1 MICATRESEEETNVK
16 LTRSLAALVTIVVLV
31 ALAPAALAAKR
42 PGTRDVLVVSNNWAG
57 SADLVDPQTF
67 NRLKRI
73 NVIPDRAQRVREI
86 EADPMAKFYFD
97 NIRTLIGE
105 GHNQYVD
112 DGFTSP
118 DGRVVY
124 FSRPSFADVV
134 AIDLKSGK
142 IRWRTKV
149 DGYRADH
156 MAISKNGRRLLV
168 SASTANVVD
177 VIATRTGRI
186 VGRIPSG
193 DSPHE
198 NNFSRDGS
206 KIFHASIGLVYTDTD
221 DPSEDATKGER
232 VFEVIDARTYRVVK
246 RINMG
251 QKLAEAGHPNMS
263 SAVRPM
269 AITPDER
276 YVYFQ
281 LSFLFGIVQYD
292 LRSDRVVKVL
302 QLPLGA
308 AEGLPRTEF
317 LLDSAHHGLAMNP
330 RGSKLCVAG
339 TMSRYAA
346 IVTRT
351 PFKLERTIP
360 VGRDPYWSHSS
371 ENGRYCFVSV
381 AGEDRVS
388 VISFK
393 SAREV
398 ASIRVGDHPQRMRTG
413 VIRRGYL
420 PRGR

>member
-1 MICATRESEEETNVK
+1 MK
-16 LTRSLAALVTIVVLV
+16 LIRSLAALVTIVSLV

-67 NRLKRI
+67 NRLKRV

-206 KIFHASIGLVYTDTD
+206 KIFHASIGLVYTGTD

-232 VFEVIDARTYRVVK
+232 VFEVIDARTYRVLK
-246 RINMG
+246 RIDMG

-292 LRSDRVVKVL
+292 LRSDRIVKVL

-351 PFKLERTIP
+351 PFKLKRTIP

-413 VIRRGYL
+413 VIRRAYL
-420 PRGR
+420 RRGR

>member
-1 MICATRESEEETNVK
+1 MK

-42 PGTRDVLVVSNNWAG
+42 PATRDVLVVSNNWAG
-57 SADLVDPQTF
+57 SADLVDPHTF
-67 NRLKRI
+67 KRLKRI

-97 NIRTLIGE
+97 NIRTLVGE

-232 VFEVIDARTYRVVK
+232 VFEVIDASTYRVLK
-246 RINMG
+246 RIDMG

-317 LLDSAHHGLAMNP
+317 LLDSAHHGLAMSPN
-330 RGSKLCVAG
+330 GTKLCVAG

-346 IVTRT
+346 ILTRS
-351 PFKLERTIP
+351 PFRLERTIP

-371 ENGRYCFVSV
+371 ENGKYCFVSV

-420 PRGR
+420 RRGR

>member
-1 MICATRESEEETNVK
+1 MK
-16 LTRSLAALVTIVVLV
+16 LRGPLAVLLVIVGVV
-31 ALAPAALAAKR
+31 ALAPPAVAAER
-42 PGTRDVLVVSNNWAG
+42 RGTRDVLVVSNNWAG
-57 SADLVDPQTF
+57 SADLVDPHTF
-67 NRLKRI
+67 KRLKRV
-73 NVIPDRAQRVREI
+73 NVIPDRAKRVAEI
-86 EADPMAKFYFD
+86 EADPAAKLYFD
-97 NIRTLIGE
+97 GIRELIGE

-118 DGRVVY
+118 DGRYVY

-134 AIDLKSGK
+134 AISLKTGR
-142 IRWRTKV
+142 IRWRTKI

-156 MAISKNGRRLLV
+156 MAISRNGRRLLV
-168 SASTANVVD
+168 SASTANVID

-193 DSPHE
+193 DAPHE

-206 KIFHASIGLVYTDTD
+206 RIFHASIGLVYTDTD
-221 DPSEDATKGER
+221 DPSQDSTKGER
-232 VFEVIDARTYRVVK
+232 VFEVIDARTLKVLK
-246 RINMG
+246 RIDMG
-251 QKLAEAGHPNMS
+251 QKLAEAGYPNMS

-281 LSFLFGIVQYD
+281 VSFFFGIVQYD
-292 LRSDRVVKVL
+292 LKADRVVKVL

-330 RGSKLCVAG
+330 KGTKLCVAG

-346 IVTRT
+346 IVTRK
-351 PFKLERTIP
+351 PLKLKRTIP

-371 ENGRYCFVSV
+371 ENGKYCFVSV

-393 SAREV
+393 AAREV
-398 ASIRVGDHPQRMRTG
+398 ESIKVGDHPQRMRTG
-413 VIRRGYL
+413 VIRRAYV

>member
-1 MICATRESEEETNVK
+1 M
-16 LTRSLAALVTIVVLV
+16 TIVVLV

-42 PGTRDVLVVSNNWAG
+42 TATRDVLVVSNNWAG
-57 SADLVDPQTF
+57 SADLVDPHTF
-67 NRLKRI
+67 KRLKRI
-73 NVIPDRAQRVREI
+73 NVVPDRAQRVREI

-97 NIRTLIGE
+97 NIRTLVGE

-232 VFEVIDARTYRVVK
+232 VFEVIDASTYRVLK
-246 RINMG
+246 RIDMG

-317 LLDSAHHGLAMNP
+317 LLDSAHHGLAMSP
-330 RGSKLCVAG
+330 KGTKLCVAG

-346 IVTRT
+346 IVTRS
-351 PFKLERTIP
+351 PFRLERTIP

-371 ENGRYCFVSV
+371 ENGKYCFVSV

-420 PRGR
+420 RRGR